1 MWVISQ
7 GNPAMEITHFER
19 MDLNDLSSDLF
30 NLTREQ
36 AVERERREQPIGA
49 CPYHTLVSSLLCFSP
64 FSLLILRSLF
74 SSLFSVSFLS
84 CYFSHLFFLTLSDC
98 LLLFLPLFFFFFV
111 LFSPHCAQ
119 LRPFYTACCDE
130 FYCFTPQLL
139 LAWCGC
145 PSQTTHWF
153 VDCPAITTILCWTC
167 HVPFPDKI
175 VLFCFLTLVA
185 FPSG

>member
-1 MWVISQ
+1 
-7 GNPAMEITHFER
+7 MELTHFER

-36 AVERERREQPIGA
+36 AIEREKREQPTGA

-64 FSLLILRSLF
+64 FSLLLLRSLF

-84 CYFSHLFFLTLSDC
+84 CYFSHLFFLTLSNC
-98 LLLFLPLFFFFFV
+98 LFLFLPFFV

-130 FYCFTPQLL
+130 FYYFTSQLL
-139 LAWCGC
+139 LAQCGR

-153 VDCPAITTILCWTC
+153 VSCPAITTTLC
-167 HVPFPDKI
+167 
-175 VLFCFLTLVA
+175 
-185 FPSG
+185 